1 MKDEHLDSVHQETK
15 PQVKLLPSNFDVDEL
30 QPLFFDLISLD
41 KVEEVKSIL
50 HHFIKLGPYA
60 QRELKKLVAS
70 SGSAAMAQVVYSIA
84 DQKDGAFLI
93 ESIKGMNFETFR
105 WFLYQ
110 VKDETIKLERWEYVE
125 VLEVL
130 LKSGSLEMMQEYK
143 SYHLDRMFTVMRREH
158 HQRTGRFKSVIRLYI
173 SKDMMAATAGCPD
186 RENLLLLIWAALR
199 TEFSSFFDDRF
210 YLGDAMI
217 NVAHTTC
224 SLVLTKALLAY
235 GAEID
240 FRRGDTYLTPLHQAA
255 RQSSPQAAELMK
267 FLLYQGA
274 DPEIMPPRQKK
285 KISEERGAKEIAKW
299 LGMSW
304 DELTQKIRLDRERG
318 TCPPEYT

>member
-1 MKDEHLDSVHQETK
+1 MKDEHLDTVHQETK
-15 PQVKLLPSNFDVDEL
+15 PQVKLSPSNFDIDEL

-50 HHFIKLGPYA
+50 DHFIKLHHSVR
-60 QRELKKLVAS
+60 RELKKLVAS

-84 DQKDGAFLI
+84 DQKHGDFLI

-105 WFLYQ
+105 WFLHQ
-110 VKDETIKLERWEYVE
+110 LKDETIKLWAWKYADVF
-125 VLEVL
+125 EVL

-143 SYHLDRMFTVMRREH
+143 SYHLDTMFTAIRREC
-158 HQRTGRFKSVIRLYI
+158 HQTTLASKRMYI
-173 SKDMMAATAGCPD
+173 SKNMMAATAGCPD
-186 RENLLLLIWAALR
+186 RENLLLSCWAALR
-199 TEFSSFFDDRF
+199 TTQFSSFFDDRF

-224 SLVLTKALLAY
+224 SLALTKALLAY

-274 DPEIMPPRQKK
+274 NPETISSRHKK